1 MVFIIFLRLVSMQSS
16 MKNLKLFI
24 VVLLAIGVISEFFFP
39 YLVSQYLILKLISS
53 FTALMFS
60 LGILTIICWIPT
72 GIIHSSINSL
82 FKKQEF
88 ALNIKN
94 FEIDWSFLTSAIISV
109 VVVLYFF
116 GNKLFDWSK
125 IIFWM

>member
-1 MVFIIFLRLVSMQSS
+1 MGVTNQV
-16 MKNLKLFI
+16 KNLQRVI

-39 YLVSQYLILKLISS
+39 YLVSQYLILKLITS

-72 GIIHSSINSL
+72 GIINSCINSL

-88 ALNIKN
+88 ALKISN
-94 FEIDWSFLTSAIISV
+94 FELDLSFLISAIISIVAV
-109 VVVLYFF
+109 VYFF
-116 GNKLFDWSK
+116 GDKLFDWSK
-125 IIFWM
+125 ILFWI

>member
-1 MVFIIFLRLVSMQSS
+1 

-24 VVLLAIGVISEFFFP
+24 VALLAIGVISDFFFP
-39 YLVSQYLILKLISS
+39 YLVSQYLILKLITS

-72 GIIHSSINSL
+72 GVIRGWLNPLI
-82 FKKQEF
+82 KKQATE
-88 ALNIKN
+88 IN
-94 FEIDWSFLTSAIISV
+94 FELDWSFLTSAIISV

>member
-1 MVFIIFLRLVSMQSS
+1 
-16 MKNLKLFI
+16 MKNLKRVI